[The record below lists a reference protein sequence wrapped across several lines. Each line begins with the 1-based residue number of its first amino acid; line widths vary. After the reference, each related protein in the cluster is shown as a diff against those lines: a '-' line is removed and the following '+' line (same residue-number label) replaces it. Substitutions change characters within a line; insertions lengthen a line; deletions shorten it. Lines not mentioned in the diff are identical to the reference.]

1 MKKLIPALLSLAVL
15 AACQQQQTE
24 PTTPPAASEVP
35 AASAASAVPASEAAS
50 APAASATAGGSTK
63 KLTATDVRK
72 DDIGGDFTL
81 TDGQGKPFALSS
93 LKGKVV
99 LLSFGFTH
107 CPDVCPT
114 ELLTF
119 SDALKQL
126 GADAKDVAVVFVSVD
141 YERDTPELIGKY
153 VAQFNPDFIGLTDD
167 KDGKRIPL
175 IKQQY
180 RIVSAKTEIKSDTV
194 YNMDHTAG
202 AYILDKDGETALFA
216 PYGME
221 APELAQAIRTLL

>member
-15 AACQQQQTE
+15 AACQQQTE
-24 PTTPPAASEVP
+24 PSTPPAASEVP

-50 APAASATAGGSTK
+50 TPAASAAAGGSTK

-153 VAQFNPDFIGLTDD
+153 VSQFNPDFIGLTDD